1 MPLEIARIGSTPNCA
16 VTVDWTD
23 ERLARVTTLCLG
35 SHPGLSWFDVVSCFG
50 ELQSGA
56 GCLVRLPFE
65 QLQKGR
71 ERVTIVRHAKEAKVF
86 AGSLGLLEAITYVIQ
101 AVDSE
106 SASDLSR
113 AA

>member
-1 MPLEIARIGSTPNCA
+1 

-35 SHPGLSWFDVVSCFG
+35 SHSGLSWLNVVNCFG
-50 ELQSGA
+50 ELHSGA
-56 GCLVRLPFE
+56 RCSVRLPFE

-71 ERVTIVRHAKEAKVF
+71 ERVTIVQHAKEAKVF
-86 AGSLGLLEAITYVIQ
+86 AGGLGLLEAITYVIEG
-101 AVDSE
+101 VDSE
-106 SASDLSR
+106 LASDLMR